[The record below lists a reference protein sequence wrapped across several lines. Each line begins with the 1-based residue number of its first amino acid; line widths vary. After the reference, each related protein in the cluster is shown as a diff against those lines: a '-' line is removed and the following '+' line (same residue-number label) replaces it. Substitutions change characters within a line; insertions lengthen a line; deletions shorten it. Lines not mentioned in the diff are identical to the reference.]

1 MISAPFWLA
10 SRTFSAH
17 STAPVQVNPQREG
30 AGGAAARFAHGRE
43 PGKRRQAGIL
53 GADDDIPFIGLD
65 CALPEIA
72 ARIAGQVD
80 MQVDHSGYHGLVF
93 QIDRDHLCRGC
104 SEAVGN
110 ADDLPV
116 GDRYRGWPTR
126 LAFGID
132 DKRARVDDSGIGQRR
147 RGAHRPRQRDECG
160 NLHSLSPWLP
170 KGMPASGR
178 RIKQKRR

>member
-1 MISAPFWLA
+1 
-10 SRTFSAH
+10 
-17 STAPVQVNPQREG
+17 
-30 AGGAAARFAHGRE
+30 
-43 PGKRRQAGIL
+43 
-53 GADDDIPFIGLD
+53 
-65 CALPEIA
+65 
-72 ARIAGQVD
+72 

-93 QIDRDHLCRGC
+93 QIDRDRLCRGC

-147 RGAHRPRQRDECG
+147 RGAHAHGGRLLARRPRQDARE
-160 NLHSLSPWLP
+160 
-170 KGMPASGR
+170 R
-178 RIKQKRR
+178 RAAPRL